1 MKRRLILTPV
11 QLRVLAASPVDGSQD
26 CYVSTM
32 IGIPQRR
39 VGELRDRYL
48 KGTDASQRR
57 MLEGGRDGRA

>member
-1 MKRRLILTPV
+1 MKRRLTLTPV

-32 IGIPQRR
+32 IGIPQCR

-48 KGTDASQRR
+48 EGREGHERR
-57 MLEGGRDGRA
+57 G